1 MDANDKREIL
11 DAFNAAIAAF
21 DAKSAERH
29 QETREL
35 VEKVAADQFTVLSRL
50 DGLTLRV
57 EALEASRAAHEA
69 RLAGQD
75 RAITDGVAEAK
86 RTANDARVE
95 LDGTLAGV
103 EQRYEEL
110 AGGVN
115 ELRGG
120 VGALT
125 KDVGEMK
132 TNIDRAVLRSLAS
145 HVKRIEEAAD
155 KLTRTPQV
163 RTAASIGGAFA
174 GSASVAAVFE
184 ILKALHIL

>member
-11 DAFNAAIAAF
+11 DAFNAAIASF

-29 QETREL
+29 LETREL

-57 EALEASRAAHEA
+57 EALEASRSAHEG
-69 RLAGQD
+69 RLSGQD
-75 RAITDGVAEAK
+75 RAIVDGVAEAK
-86 RTANDARVE
+86 RLASEARVE
-95 LDGTLAGV
+95 LDGTLSGV

-110 AGGVN
+110 AGAMN
-115 ELRGG
+115 EVRTSMSGL
-120 VGALT
+120 AT
-125 KDVGEMK
+125 DVGEMK

-145 HVKRIEEAAD
+145 HVKRIEQAAD
-155 KLTRTPQV
+155 ALTRTPQV

-184 ILKALHIL
+184 ILRALHVL